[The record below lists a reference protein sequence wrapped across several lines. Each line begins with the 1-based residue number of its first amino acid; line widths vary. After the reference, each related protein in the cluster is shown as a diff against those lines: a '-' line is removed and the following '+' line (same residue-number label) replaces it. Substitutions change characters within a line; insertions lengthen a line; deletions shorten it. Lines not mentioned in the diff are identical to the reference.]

1 MFSRAHTKPTL
12 PLCPDAESRAVQG
25 AKLDTRVTPWKASV
39 SDMLIFVLLPL
50 PTYTGQR
57 TDDLLFLHTVFHDKG
72 SFDEANDSQ
81 PSYLANYAIAM
92 V

>member
-1 MFSRAHTKPTL
+1 MEGV
-12 PLCPDAESRAVQG
+12 C
-25 AKLDTRVTPWKASV
+25 V
-39 SDMLIFVLLPL
+39 SDMLIFVLLSL
-50 PTYTGQR
+50 LTYTGQR

-81 PSYLANYAIAM
+81 PYLANYAIAM